1 MDAVTPVFR
10 NRNEIARSLALVMLM
25 IVMDMSGLAG
35 LAAQDELDE
44 RQDKWETLSG
54 INMPGF
60 QAGLVS
66 SSTTLSLQ
74 QDGYGGCVVLDD
86 GTLWCWGSDNNN
98 ALGNGNSVDSTSTP
112 EIILGPLGSG
122 APTQT
127 NQATD
132 IVVSVSLGVKHNC
145 ALIDTGNS
153 VPGSSELWCWGS
165 YFPNGV
171 YNQPNQ
177 EAPSQVNNLGGDA
190 TLVDSGDPTPVPSST
205 TAACSVGGKM
215 ALVN

>member
-44 RQDKWETLSG
+44 RQDKRETLSG
-54 INMPGF
+54 LNMPGF
-60 QAGLVS
+60 QSGLVS

-86 GTLWCWGSDNNN
+86 GTLWCWGSDNEA
-98 ALGNGNSVDSTSTP
+98 ALGNGDSVGSTSTP
-112 EIILGPLGSG
+112 ELILGPAGSG

-132 IVVSVSLGVKHNC
+132 IVVSVSLGVNHNC
-145 ALIDTGNS
+145 ALIDTPLVKRFQTDAVRKTLRIALPDCYS
-153 VPGSSELWCWGS
+153 V
-165 YFPNGV
+165 
-171 YNQPNQ
+171 
-177 EAPSQVNNLGGDA
+177 SQ
-190 TLVDSGDPTPVPSST
+190 
-205 TAACSVGGKM
+205 
-215 ALVN
+215 